1 MSSTRFFRLAF
12 KICVIFVSAKM
23 GLKIPSDNL
32 QQVLLLS
39 TVGYVTF
46 FIQLEDFS
54 DRGMVTVTTLLVLAT
69 ILTGVQ
75 DVSARI
81 FKISIM

>member
-1 MSSTRFFRLAF
+1 
-12 KICVIFVSAKM
+12 M
-23 GLKIPSDNL
+23 GLIKIPSDNL

-75 DVSARI
+75 DVSALSS
-81 FKISIM
+81 FLKSVSCS

>member
-1 MSSTRFFRLAF
+1 MSSTRFFRLA
-12 KICVIFVSAKM
+12 KIYVITAKM
-23 GLKIPSDNL
+23 GVKKSSDNL

-75 DVSARI
+75 DVSDR
-81 FKISIM
+81 